1 LSTDE
6 LLYATD
12 NTGVF
17 TDTANFTELV
27 SECTNIS
34 CGYEKEHSDKERL
47 NVKHL
52 KMLAAQI
59 VKVDWESLPTVR
71 SCVVEEVSPYTWKDS
86 QSWMRE
92 PKYDL
97 FDECDDASLT
107 TPAAVLYDNKKLAVE
122 LKRALE
128 LAEFGYN
135 VELEDILSAE
145 RSSRVVVSK
154 FSDSQYYIGELN
166 SGMDVHEIIEDI
178 YWSVR

>member
-1 LSTDE
+1 
-6 LLYATD
+6 
-12 NTGVF
+12 
-17 TDTANFTELV
+17 
-27 SECTNIS
+27 
-34 CGYEKEHSDKERL
+34 
-47 NVKHL
+47 
-52 KMLAAQI
+52 
-59 VKVDWESLPTVR
+59 
-71 SCVVEEVSPYTWKDS
+71 
-86 QSWMRE
+86 
-92 PKYDL
+92 
-97 FDECDDASLT
+97 
-107 TPAAVLYDNKKLAVE
+107 VLYDNKKLAVE